1 MSPDR
6 RDTDPLI
13 GKPGTVSR
21 LLSRVDGPIQGSG
34 KGPVRCRG
42 AVPET
47 SFIVQSRYRLRLH
60 ASIDTIVAE
69 AAVGVLIVTTHR
81 NSPGRPPP
89 PAIMVDAKGAAETQE
104 QADHAATL
112 ICVKYL
118 AQQADTAFFDQL
130 KSKAITWRFGGR
142 TPCRGGAH
150 QTKKTTKTPT
160 THTSRPPRSR

>member
-1 MSPDR
+1 MSP
-6 RDTDPLI
+6 TKAPDPLI

-21 LLSRVDGPIQGSG
+21 PLSRVDGPIKVAG
-34 KGPVRCRG
+34 KARFAAEVPFRKHRSSSKAGIARG
-42 AVPET
+42 R
-47 SFIVQSRYRLRLH
+47 I

-69 AAVGVLIVTTHR
+69 AAVGVLIVMTHR

-118 AQQADTAFFDQL
+118 AQQADTAFDQL
-130 KSKAITWRFGGR
+130 KSKARSPGDLVGEP
-142 TPCRGGAH
+142 PCRGGAH
-150 QTKKTTKTPT
+150 GGPGPG
-160 THTSRPPRSR
+160 RPRLARAAP